1 MDNSQYKEIV
11 LKIATPLIVGKPVFD
26 DKGNLKD
33 IETVFTNEAFNKP
46 FHDSVLEG
54 DKLTE
59 KIGELSKDV
68 SWFEIFTEALKTHVP
83 YSTVFYS
90 ELLSKW
96 LLLKINV
103 TDSDLII
110 TSFTDISQQKE
121 IEKQLRFNAYHD
133 AMTEIP
139 NRTKLTLDLG
149 NLINS
154 QKDTEKKVGVILI
167 NIDNMK
173 FVNDSQGHSRGDEII
188 KKSVTLLKKFQ
199 KTGLT
204 AYRFDGDEFVII
216 VQDASSK
223 DSLINIG
230 DAILE
235 CFNSSGIGF
244 SGGIAVFPDDAS
256 TDDELLRYADMAM
269 TDAKKGG
276 KNNVTLYRSVMR
288 DKFMTRINLQTHLN
302 DALDRNIF
310 QMYFQPQF
318 NVNSGELRGFE
329 ALLRWHDEELG
340 WVNPE
345 QFIPIA
351 EETKLIIPMGD
362 WILET
367 AIKTLAKW
375 YEEYNFRGIMSVNV
389 SPIQLKNPNFIFTLQ
404 NLVKQY
410 NIVPQNLEIEITE
423 GVLIENKEDT
433 VNLLK
438 QIRDMGIGISLD
450 DFGTGYS
457 SLSYLQILPITTLK
471 IDKSFIAN
479 ITASDGVEANITD
492 SIVSMVTKMGLDTIA
507 EGVEHNE
514 QLELLK
520 KIKCQNIQGF
530 LRGKPMPADRCE
542 SVLAGDKNA
551 ILTILNDN

>member
-1 MDNSQYKEIV
+1 MDNSQYKDIV
-11 LKIATPLIVGKPVFD
+11 TKIATPLIVGKPVFD
-26 DKGNLKD
+26 KDGKLKD
-33 IETVFTNEAFNKP
+33 VETILANDAITKLFTVP
-46 FHDSVLEG
+46 ISEG
-54 DKLTE
+54 TTLSSKVKKLT
-59 KIGELSKDV
+59 GEIPWFDLLENAIKSKLPQ
-68 SWFEIFTEALKTHVP
+68 EITFH
-83 YSTVFYS
+83 SQ
-90 ELLSKW
+90 LLSKW
-96 LLLKINV
+96 LHIKFNV
-103 TDSDLII
+103 TDENII
-110 TSFTDISQQKE
+110 LTTIVDVTSYKE
-121 IEKQLRFNAYHD
+121 YERQLHFNAYHD
-133 AMTEIP
+133 SLTGIQ
-139 NRTKLTLDLG
+139 NRTKLNLDLG
-149 NLINS
+149 NLLSSI
-154 QKDTEKKVGVILI
+154 KETDKKTGVMLI

-173 FVNDSQGHSRGDEII
+173 FVNDSQGHSRGDEVI
-188 KKSVTLLKKFQ
+188 KKAVSILSKFT
-199 KTGLT
+199 KPGLT
-204 AYRFDGDEFVII
+204 PYRFDGDEFVII
-216 VQDASSK
+216 VEDTSSK
-223 DSLINIG
+223 DSMINIG
-230 DAILE
+230 DAMLE
-235 CFNSSGIGF
+235 CFNDSGIGF
-244 SGGIAVFPDDAS
+244 SGGISVYPDDA
-256 TDDELLRYADMAM
+256 DNADELLRYADMAM

-276 KNNVTLYRSVMR
+276 KNNVMLYRSVMR

-310 QMYFQPQF
+310 EMYFQPQF

-340 WVNPE
+340 WVNPD

-351 EETKLIIPMGD
+351 EETKLIIPMGE

-375 YEEYNFRGIMSVNV
+375 YDEFNFRGIMSVNV
-389 SPIQLKNPNFIFTLQ
+389 SPIQLKNPNFIFILQ

-530 LRGKPMPADRCE
+530 LRGKPMPASRCE
-542 SVLAGDKNA
+542 SVLGGDKSA
-551 ILTILNDN
+551 ILTILNDD